1 MHKREKE
8 YFSGDAM
15 AADAWRGKYALETEE
30 SPDAMHWR
38 MAKEFARVEYNRVIY
53 LRNTYVESN
62 EIKHLSGYGEDSLLL
77 NREGL
82 PDNKLL
88 EHLENKFYNYFKNF
102 SSIIPQG
109 SVMSMLGNTTKIG
122 SLSNCFVIGQPY
134 DSYGGI
140 FQKDQECG
148 QLMKRRGGVGLD
160 ISTLRPEETIVS
172 NAAGTST
179 GAVSFAERYSNTTR
193 EVAQNGRRGALM
205 LSIDI
210 RHPDSLKF
218 INMKKDRTKVT
229 GANVSVMLRDD
240 FMEAVK
246 NDEDYLL
253 QFPCDGSL
261 EQITEINS
269 LEYNKLTV
277 IDYGE
282 VNCGEIEGYCKKG
295 YVKKIKAGEYYDAIV
310 ENAWENAEPGQ
321 IFINKHWDRSPDSV
335 YPKYRGVT
343 TNPCGE
349 IFMGMYDACR
359 LMALNFFNFVNNPFT
374 QRAEIDYEKLYEAA
388 YEQQRLADLLIDLE
402 LEHIERIL
410 NKIKSDPE
418 PMTVKRTEIELW
430 EKIYKV
436 TKGSRRTGCG
446 FTALGD
452 MLAALNLKYDSDEAM
467 AVTKKVMETKFRA
480 ELECTIDLA
489 ILHGTFEGWD
499 KNKEY
504 EFIDKNTLK
513 GKNKF
518 YEDLF
523 KNYPELTLKM
533 YKYGRR
539 NISWSTVAPTGT
551 VSLLAQTTSGLEPL
565 FSPWYIRKKKINPGD
580 EGVRVDSVDQNG
592 DSWMHYPILHPKF
605 KDWIAIQKGFNIS
618 GEYITVSEALT
629 NIEININMLEA
640 IFTQSPWYQS
650 TANDIDWINR
660 IRIQSIIQQYTTHSI
675 SSTINL
681 PEDVTKGEV
690 NEIYIAAYDHN
701 LKGVT
706 IYREGSRTGVL
717 VKNEE
722 NDSEFS
728 QHDAPKRPKSLPC
741 KVHQSTS
748 KGKEYLIILGLL
760 KDKPYEVFCMSSNWK
775 LPKGTLEGN
784 LVKVNR
790 STYKLEIPEV
800 LTIDNI
806 ALDMTDEEA
815 AITRLVSTSLRHG
828 ADIKFVVEQLNKTLG
843 DMQSFNKV
851 LARTLKKYIPEGVE
865 TTGHTCDNCGADAII
880 YEEGCQKCKECGVSR
895 C

>member
-1 MHKREKE
+1 ME

-38 MAKEFARVEYNRVIY
+38 MAKEFARVEYDRVIY
-53 LRNTYVESN
+53 LRNGKYNVPME
-62 EIKHLSGYGEDSLLL
+62 HLSGYGEDSLLL
-77 NREGL
+77 NTEEL
-82 PDNKLL
+82 PDEEVLKYL
-88 EHLENKFYNYFKNF
+88 EGKFYNYFKNF

-160 ISTLRPEETIVS
+160 ISTLRPEETVVS

-179 GAVSFAERYSNTTR
+179 GAVSFSERYSNTTR

-218 INMKKDRTKVT
+218 INMKKDKTKVT
-229 GANVSVMLRDD
+229 GANVSIMLRDD

-246 NDEDYLL
+246 NDEDYILR
-253 QFPCDGSL
+253 FPCDREITKKDIQKEYDVTHYNYNTLYTLKDGSY
-261 EQITEINS
+261 I
-269 LEYNKLTV
+269 KH
-277 IDYGE
+277 
-282 VNCGEIEGYCKKG
+282 
-295 YVKKIKAGEYYDAIV
+295 IKAKEYYDAIV

-374 QRAEIDYEKLYEAA
+374 QKAEIDYERLYEAA

-402 LEHIERIL
+402 LEYIQRIID
-410 NKIKSDPE
+410 KIKSDPE

-430 EKIYKV
+430 EKIYKI

-467 AVTKKVMETKFRA
+467 VVTKKVMETKFRA
-480 ELECTIDLA
+480 ELECTIDLS
-489 ILHGTFEGWD
+489 IIHGTFEGLD
-499 KNKEY
+499 RDKEY

-539 NISWSTVAPTGT
+539 NVSWSTVAPTGT
-551 VSLLAQTTSGLEPL
+551 VSLLAQTTSGLEPM

-592 DSWMHYPILHPKF
+592 DSWMHYAILHPKF
-605 KDWIAIQKGFNIS
+605 KDWINNPIS
-618 GEYITVSEALT
+618 GKWLPFTKP
-629 NIEININMLEA
+629 IEE
-640 IFTQSPWYQS
+640 FTEDELISWFEKSPWYES

-681 PEDVTKGEV
+681 PEDVTKEEV

-717 VKNEE
+717 VKNEQ

-760 KDKPYEVFCMSSNWK
+760 KDKPYEVFCMESHWK

-784 LVKVNR
+784 LIKVNR

-851 LARTLKKYIPEGVE
+851 LARTLKKYIPEGIE

-880 YEEGCQKCKECGVSR
+880 YEEGCQKCKSCGTSK